1 MPTSTTPLVPAAGPP
16 YLGWHVHEEDSS
28 NGGLGLAVALLRA
41 VQSVGLQHP
50 KQVLLPAGG
59 RRRGG
64 GHRHSPA
71 ASPQTQTDTTVPT
84 FPQRSAHGL
93 GFTLHKTK
101 PTVPF
106 QVQLLHLPVAST
118 RDKHLMEGEL
128 PMEIPLDHVQ
138 PLGLPREDIQLLGGE
153 GWGESTSQVAAPSQH
168 QWGVCEAGATPN
180 ICLISSYC
188 SGCSSELQAQEG
200 SQSHSHQTCQRSAPA
215 SPCCRT
221 GTATLGPATR
231 VGSPSGTAAG
241 SVQGTKPSG
250 ELQSSREHQDSQ
262 GKMWARLA
270 LQPPHQGMRPCTTG
284 DRVSRHVLC

>member
-1 MPTSTTPLVPAAGPP
+1 M
-16 YLGWHVHEEDSS
+16 
-28 NGGLGLAVALLRA
+28 
-41 VQSVGLQHP
+41 
-50 KQVLLPAGG
+50 
-59 RRRGG
+59 
-64 GHRHSPA
+64 
-71 ASPQTQTDTTVPT
+71 PT

-188 SGCSSELQAQEG
+188 SGCSSELQAQ
-200 SQSHSHQTCQRSAPA
+200 
-215 SPCCRT
+215 
-221 GTATLGPATR
+221 
-231 VGSPSGTAAG
+231 
-241 SVQGTKPSG
+241 
-250 ELQSSREHQDSQ
+250 
-262 GKMWARLA
+262 
-270 LQPPHQGMRPCTTG
+270 
-284 DRVSRHVLC
+284 